1 MEKLIE
7 AFFEQ
12 APKEAGSIYNERSL
26 QLELAYWFR
35 LAGAL
40 VEFERPFQVKR
51 LPDSTCPPKAN
62 LDLLV
67 RYDGITTAIEL
78 KVPLN
83 GRHPE
88 TLYDFCND
96 VAFIEGIVRGRL
108 ADRGYCLL
116 VTNDRAFWADSGR
129 GSTIHNLFRC
139 KGSKLTGM
147 IEKPTGQTKTR
158 VALSGCYTPADNWCT
173 VRDQRLMVRAQY
185 LLLRIAPDLATFEMG
200 G

>member
-12 APKEAGSIYNERSL
+12 APEESGPIYNERSL

-35 LAGAL
+35 RMSAR
-40 VEFERPFQVKR
+40 VEFERPCRVTG
-51 LPDSTCPPKAN
+51 LSGSTCPPKTN

-67 RYDGITTAIEL
+67 RDDRLTTAFEL

-96 VAFIEGIVRGRL
+96 ISFIEGILRGRL
-108 ADRGYCLL
+108 ADKGYCLL
-116 VTNDRAFWADSGR
+116 VTNDHNFWRDTGQ

-139 KGSKLTGM
+139 KGSKLNGLV
-147 IEKPTGQTKTR
+147 EKPTGKNKTM
-158 VALSGCYTPADNWCT
+158 VSISGSYSPADNWRD
-173 VRDQRLMVRAQY
+173 VRDQRLMANAKY
-185 LLLRIAPDLATFEMG
+185 LLLEIPQIGSPLE
-200 G
+200 